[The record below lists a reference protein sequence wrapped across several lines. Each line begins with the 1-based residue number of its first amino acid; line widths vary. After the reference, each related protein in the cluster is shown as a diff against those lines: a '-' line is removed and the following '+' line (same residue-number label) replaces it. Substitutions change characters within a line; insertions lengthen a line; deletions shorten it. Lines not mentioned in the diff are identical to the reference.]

1 MSMIAKAQAEKG
13 VSATHTKT
21 LQGLILAMK
30 PQIMK
35 ALPKVITPERFT
47 RMVLTAISKTP
58 ALADCTPQSFLGAM
72 MQAAQL
78 GLEPNTPL
86 GQAYLIPYQNH
97 DRLECQFQLGYKG
110 LIDLAYRSGEVLDIQ
125 AHAVHEH
132 DLFEYEL
139 GLETR
144 LKHVPA
150 MQDRGPVV
158 AYYAVY
164 HTRAGGYGV
173 EVMSVDDVRQYAAK
187 YSKSA
192 KKNRGPWA
200 TDFDAMAKK
209 TVVKQALKYAPI
221 ATELMRATAAD
232 ETIKSTTEGGDMLDE
247 PDETVIDV
255 APVAVDEPEQDHA
268 AETAEKEG
276 ARANG

>member
-1 MSMIAKAQAEKG
+1 MGMIAKAQAEKG

-21 LQGLILAMK
+21 LQSLILAMK

-47 RMVLTAISKTP
+47 RIVLTAISKTP

-132 DLFEYEL
+132 DAFEYEL

-173 EVMSVDDVRQYAAK
+173 EVMSVADVRQYAAK
-187 YSKSA
+187 YSKGA
-192 KKNRGPWA
+192 KKARGPWA
-200 TDFDAMAKK
+200 TNFDAMAKK

-255 APVAVDEPEQDHA
+255 EPVAIDEQDHA
-268 AETAEKEG
+268 AEEG
-276 ARANG
+276 AQANG

>member
-1 MSMIAKAQAEKG
+1 MGMIAKAQAEKG

-21 LQGLILAMK
+21 LQALIQAMK
-30 PQIMK
+30 PQIVK

-47 RMVLTAISKTP
+47 RMVLTAISKNP
-58 ALADCTPQSFLGAM
+58 RLAECTPQSFLGAM

-86 GQAYLIPYQNH
+86 GQAYLIPYKNH
-97 DRLECQFQLGYKG
+97 DRLECQFQIGYTG
-110 LIDLAYRSGEVLDIQ
+110 LINLAYRSGEVLDIQ

-132 DLFEYEL
+132 DVFEYEL
-139 GLETR
+139 GLETH

-150 MQDRGPVV
+150 MHDRGPVV

-164 HTRAGGYGV
+164 HTRGGGYGV
-173 EVMSVDDVRQYAAK
+173 EVMSVDDIRQHAMK

-192 KKNRGPWA
+192 KKDNSPWA
-200 TDFDAMAKK
+200 TSFDAMAKK

-232 ETIKSTTEGGDMLDE
+232 ETIKSNLEGGDMLDE

-255 APVAVDEPEQDHA
+255 APVAVDEPEQ
-268 AETAEKEG
+268 ENQQEG
-276 ARANG
+276 VQTNG